1 MKLYYRH
8 VPRGNFGDDLNP
20 WIWPRLLP
28 GVLDEN
34 DSILFI
40 GIGSILNEQ
49 IPFRPFKVV
58 FGSGVGYGKAVSL
71 NHGRWEFYCVRGP
84 LTAQALNLPTKL
96 GITDAGILVRNLQL
110 PKLDK
115 IHGVSFMPHQT
126 SAALGDWEEICDAV
140 GINFIHPSGGVETV
154 LSGICSSKLLITEAM
169 HGAIVADALRVP
181 WVPVRGYFGIPKLKW
196 WDWCLS
202 IGLEYRPINIPCIW
216 RKENIVRLLRRRL
229 LRRYNPLYS
238 IREFLSSGLIRGG
251 SEIMSLG
258 EKRRKD
264 RAMEALKGITK
275 SEPSL
280 SKDDTIA
287 SLTEQMEERLE
298 IFKRNLSSGYFD

>member
-28 GVLDEN
+28 GLLDEN

-49 IPFRPFKVV
+49 IPLRPFKVV

-84 LTAQALNLPTKL
+84 LTVQALNLPTKF
-96 GITDAGILVRNLQL
+96 GITDAAILVRNVQL

-115 IHGVSFMPHQT
+115 IHGASFMPHQT
-126 SAALGDWEEICDAV
+126 SAAIGDWKEICDEV
-140 GINFIHPSGGVETV
+140 GMNFIHPSSGVETV

-181 WVPVRGYFGIPKLKW
+181 WVPVRSYFGIPKLKW

-202 IGLEYRPINIPCIW
+202 IGLEYRPISIPSIW
-216 RKENIVRLLRRRL
+216 RKENIVRLLRR
-229 LRRYNPLYS
+229 NNSLYLF
-238 IREFLSSGLIRGG
+238 RKFLSSGLIRGG
-251 SEIMSLG
+251 MEIVRLSEK
-258 EKRRKD
+258 KRREHVI
-264 RAMEALKGITK
+264 EALKRITK
-275 SEPSL
+275 SEPNL
-280 SKDDTIA
+280 SKDNTIA
-287 SLTEQMEERLE
+287 LLTERMEERLE
-298 IFKRNLSSGYFD
+298 AFKRDLSSGYFD